1 MEKLDK
7 TPEKELETFLGEETE
22 EDDEDEDVDDDEEDE
37 EEDVNPEE
45 EEEEDEEELAKAMAL
60 AKEEE
65 EIESVLESKAKKLN
79 MNRTQVRTLL
89 RQIVGSKEVI
99 NHSLEIAG
107 DKDRSAS
114 VIEPRVTRTVAK
126 SVAEVGGKL
135 DWVLETIQS
144 AQPNQKVNEDD
155 TLVLVTQELP
165 DDDKPEEDPEYDPET
180 DDIEGEDDMED
191 SCMTPLSSIAQTP
204 PCPKHLLESPSTSQ
218 QSYKMDNPNSVT
230 DDEEQRRLTRSK
242 TSLKEVSIEE
252 LEKKFIPPDITSDMY
267 STEMDEYS
275 MFLQETFGYQEP
287 VPTNSS
293 TIQEEDPDFIYQD
306 IEETADNQYEFK
318 FDRSTKIPRKEVDD
332 LISELLAEYE
342 DSKKEKNKETKP
354 QTTSTITT
362 TATTSTTT
370 DDSIDKKSVPSSSST
385 PFLSVDKPNVA
396 IEYSEISDE
405 HILRISQQMRQ
416 HTQLLLQMALL
427 TSNNSQWS
435 ILNRECKSMFREIM
449 NRSLNRRF
457 SIYAQDNLFPSMKF
471 LQDWEEGGKS
481 PSVQCNEGKN
491 KTKSKISKELVE
503 AIGESTCF
511 IYPYLLPSSAL
522 RSSYDKS
529 YFSEAEDFLIVYG
542 LDKYTGMSK
551 KEVYRL
557 ITTHLMPSKNMNQIR
572 WRIKNKRS
580 KSDSNAINTYLHTGI
595 IRQIEDPI
603 IPYNSA
609 DVVPPKYCNSGE
621 LPEEWCVALH
631 IHYDPSRASKHPMLT
646 KSSINSPSSFKIRP
660 IAKQG
665 VLLYDSDKKE
675 SNVVDN
681 RPECLRN
688 IAPKPLHQ
696 ELIEQKPTE
705 SCESDLPLN
714 QQSQTSITRSPINPE
729 KASYLSISPSKISA
743 EDNPMDISHLPY
755 GVMDTNES
763 TLDDSSI
770 QEAEAG
776 DIFLCVQ
783 ETLPLET
790 CNIFFERLVKLTSEK
805 TRAKPTDIFTELH
818 SICEG
823 YCDLQER
830 LLDLLNVQDAMSL
843 GPEVYFQ
850 YKVRNSAKK
859 FLKKVSVIYKDDP
872 VSMEMVVNGLQDI
885 VSKDPS
891 QLHYGELQTLAQNI
905 FKSNLTLYNEF
916 LSFLPN
922 VILEDQVFT
931 SQESEV
937 DVIQDKAP
945 PEFEKAFLPKQ
956 NDIEQGSDNCVCM
969 CHTPEESIKKVH
981 CVHCSL
987 RFVNGQVYRKDGKI
1001 TRSLQVAYK
1010 VVKDLTNVGNEVP
1023 RKKRRNIF

>member
-107 DKDRSAS
+107 DKDRSAT

-126 SVAEVGGKL
+126 SVAEVG
-135 DWVLETIQS
+135 
-144 AQPNQKVNEDD
+144 VNEDD

-405 HILRISQQMRQ
+405 HILRI
-416 HTQLLLQMALL
+416 
-427 TSNNSQWS
+427 N
-435 ILNRECKSMFREIM
+435 
-449 NRSLNRRF
+449 
-457 SIYAQDNLFPSMKF
+457 NLFPSMKF

-675 SNVVDN
+675 SNN
-681 RPECLRN
+681 
-688 IAPKPLHQ
+688 K
-696 ELIEQKPTE
+696 KPTE

-755 GVMDTNES
+755 GVMDTNERTTSGS
-763 TLDDSSI
+763 T
-770 QEAEAG
+770 Q
-776 DIFLCVQ
+776 
-783 ETLPLET
+783 
-790 CNIFFERLVKLTSEK
+790 R
-805 TRAKPTDIFTELH
+805 TR
-818 SICEG
+818 
-823 YCDLQER
+823 R
-830 LLDLLNVQDAMSL
+830 NVSWTRSL
-843 GPEVYFQ
+843 F
-850 YKVRNSAKK
+850 S
-859 FLKKVSVIYKDDP
+859 DDP

-931 SQESEV
+931 SQET
-937 DVIQDKAP
+937 
-945 PEFEKAFLPKQ
+945 FLPKQ